1 MIQTQVAATAETQV
15 TCGLKQDHPRSIGD
29 SFDVCICRGIVDDN
43 EGMGTI
49 TQGIRRGDQRVNQIT
64 AVIVYGDEVK
74 ASLYR
79 WFQWL
84 WHELKISISVAASM
98 DSTRVERLWGNL
110 H

>member
-1 MIQTQVAATAETQV
+1 
-15 TCGLKQDHPRSIGD
+15 
-29 SFDVCICRGIVDDN
+29 
-43 EGMGTI
+43 
-49 TQGIRRGDQRVNQIT
+49 
-64 AVIVYGDEVK
+64 VIVYGDEVK